1 LLKKSKPTQQNTG
14 TKNNGRN
21 MTTWAKDESIMER
34 KTFTGENNPFGVF
47 FLVIKNATVHE

>member
-1 LLKKSKPTQQNTG
+1 LKKSKPTQQNTG